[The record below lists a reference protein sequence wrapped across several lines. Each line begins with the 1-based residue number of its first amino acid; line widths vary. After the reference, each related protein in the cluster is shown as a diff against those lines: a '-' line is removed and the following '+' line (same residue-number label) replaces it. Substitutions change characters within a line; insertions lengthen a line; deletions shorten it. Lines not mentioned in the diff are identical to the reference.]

1 MIMIRVSD
9 YSFSGVCLSPN
20 LFLISMQI
28 GARVSLDT
36 RTILLLNRFGSAK
49 TLDPIYMFYAW
60 FIVHLLEIFNPISV
74 ARSIY
79 PMREVFGEKNI

>member
-1 MIMIRVSD
+1 MWSWFGDLII
-9 YSFSGVCLSPN
+9 LSVGSIY
-20 LFLISMQI
+20 LTIFFLLIIMQI
-28 GARVSLDT
+28 GARLSLDT
-36 RTILLLNRFGSAK
+36 RTILLLNWFGSAK

-60 FIVHLLEIFNPISV
+60 FIVHLKNFL